1 MNYTLTWAG
10 DGRTPLQVLCP
21 LALRGLGGA
30 AGHAARDPALRD
42 RPGEAARLPETLR
55 ARGTPR
61 CTPPPSRAG
70 AFPQAGTAL
79 EEAKAELAAASR
91 SLEAGAPDAE
101 AGLRAARLRDLVEKM
116 EIAAV
121 ALD

>member
-1 MNYTLTWAG
+1 VVTLL
-10 DGRTPLQVLCP
+10 RR
-21 LALRGLGGA
+21 ALF
-30 AGHAARDPALRD
+30 LR
-42 RPGEAARLPETLR
+42 R
-55 ARGTPR
+55 
-61 CTPPPSRAG
+61 
-70 AFPQAGTAL
+70 TAL